1 MDAKNTASIPNT
13 DGVSNIPLIGA
24 RQIMAPI
31 TIIPEIALVTDIRG
45 VCSAGVTFQIIM
57 YPMTM
62 ARIKAINNY
71 MKRLVLE
78 NAIRRNSRHSS
89 AIQRIQLKLSQ
100 QSLSTSAGSIF
111 EISESYLLECEADG
125 LEADAGGGRFC
136 GGTQVISPSL
146 IMVI

>member
-13 DGVSNIPLIGA
+13 DGVSNMPEIGC

-31 TIIPEIALVTDIRG
+31 TIIPEIAFVTDISG

-62 ARIKAINNY
+62 AKIKAINNY

-78 NAIRRNSRHSS
+78 NAISRNSEHSS

-100 QSLSTSAGSIF
+100 QPES
-111 EISESYLLECEADG
+111 SELVVFRCH
-125 LEADAGGGRFC
+125 
-136 GGTQVISPSL
+136 
-146 IMVI
+146 